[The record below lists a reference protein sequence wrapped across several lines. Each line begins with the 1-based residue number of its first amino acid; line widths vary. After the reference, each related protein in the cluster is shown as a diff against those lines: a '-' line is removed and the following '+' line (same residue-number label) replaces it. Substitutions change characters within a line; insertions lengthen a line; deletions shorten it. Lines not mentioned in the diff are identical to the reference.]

1 MNNALSIAAKGKGVF
16 NTARRAAVILGRYGV
31 TPRKMDGILAH
42 FARLLDEYD
51 CGGTFPLVAAALA
64 RSRGVAEKYQGRNFE
79 YAIHGYYHIDH
90 QRLSFEQQAE
100 HFHKARLKFESQG
113 LAVSGL
119 RCPYLRW
126 NDDTLAAI
134 QQAGLLYDSSQV
146 IAWDVAKD
154 NASESYRRVLGFYG
168 AISAEEYLALPRIE
182 DGLVRIPYCVPDDE
196 ALIDRLHFSSDAAAD
211 NPWLA
216 ILRETHRRGELFT
229 LGLHPERIH
238 LCEAALRE
246 TLHTAQGLRPSVW
259 FARLDL
265 IARWWLDRSKAQVQ
279 VRSEANGLHH
289 VDVSGPKGVTLLA
302 RNVDTLLAGKY
313 WDGVWS
319 QLNGTSLTLLS
330 ETRPLIGIPPASPP
344 ALAGFLRQQGYIVET
359 VEDGRACALFIQR
372 ERFGHEDEKALVEEI
387 EKSPAPLVRLARWPD
402 GARSA
407 LCVTGD
413 IDALTIWD
421 YYLRFIGR

>member
-16 NTARRAAVILGRYGV
+16 NTARRAAVIMGRYGI
-31 TPRKMDGILAH
+31 TAHKMDGILAH
-42 FARLLDEYD
+42 FAHLLDEYD
-51 CGGTFPLVAAALA
+51 CGGTFPLVAAALS

-90 QRLSFEQQAE
+90 QQLSFEQQAE
-100 HFHKARLKFESQG
+100 HFSRARLKFESQG

-126 NDDTLAAI
+126 NGDTLAAI

-146 IAWDVAKD
+146 IAWNVAKE
-154 NASESYRRVLGFYG
+154 NESESYRRVLGFYG
-168 AISAEEYLALPRIE
+168 AVSADEHLALPRLE

-196 ALIDRLHFSSDAAAD
+196 ALIDRLRFGSDGTAD

-246 TLHTAQGLRPSVW
+246 TLHAARQLRPSVW
-259 FARLDL
+259 FARLDV
-265 IARWWLDRSKAQVQ
+265 ISRWWLELADAQVQ
-279 VRSEANGLHH
+279 MRSEANGLHR
-289 VDVSGPKGVTLLA
+289 VNVSGPKGVTLLA
-302 RNVDTLLAGKY
+302 RNVDTLLEGKY

-319 QLNGTSLTLLS
+319 RLNGTSVTVQS
-330 ETRPLIGIPPASPP
+330 EMRPVIGIPPASPTRLS
-344 ALAGFLRQQGYIVET
+344 AFLRQQGYIVET
-359 VEDGRACALFIQR
+359 MEDGKACSLFIQR
-372 ERFGHEDEKALVEEI
+372 ESFGHENEKALVGEI
-387 EKSPAPLVRLARWPD
+387 EKSTAPLVRLSRWPD
-402 GARSA
+402 GAHSA

-421 YYLRFIGR
+421 YYLRFVGR